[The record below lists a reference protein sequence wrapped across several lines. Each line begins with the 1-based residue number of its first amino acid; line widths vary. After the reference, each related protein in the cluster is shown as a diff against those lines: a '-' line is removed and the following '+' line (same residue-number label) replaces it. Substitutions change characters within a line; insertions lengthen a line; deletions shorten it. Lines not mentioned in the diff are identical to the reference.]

1 MAISDRVEQ
10 ALRHYENNNYD
21 SCLLELCTAI
31 DVTAK
36 RKWPDLENKV
46 GQRFRD
52 FFHEHRH
59 FIFFGAFGW
68 SMVPID
74 ELSIS
79 EGEAT
84 LAQILYK
91 RVRTTSVH
99 DGSVDAVLDV
109 IDNGFMLAGPKIGLG
124 RGFIL
129 ALIICVIGDPVNKN
143 EKSKNPLQ
151 DHTIGSVSL
160 PLNCSWGQFA
170 ALSGWLYA
178 QAGISPPK
186 GPS

>member
-1 MAISDRVEQ
+1 MAISDRLEQ
-10 ALRHYENNNYD
+10 ALIHYDNNNFD

-36 RKWPDLENKV
+36 RKWPELENKV

-52 FFHEHRH
+52 FFHEYRH

-68 SMVPID
+68 SMVPMD
-74 ELSIS
+74 DLAIS
-79 EGEAT
+79 DSEAT

-91 RVRTTSVH
+91 RMRTASVH
-99 DGSVDAVLDV
+99 DGGVDTVLEI
-109 IDNGFMLAGPKIGLG
+109 IDNGLTMAGPKFGLG

-129 ALIICVIGDPVNKN
+129 ALIICVIGDPANKT
-143 EKSKNPLQ
+143 EKFKHPIRERI
-151 DHTIGSVSL
+151 IGSVEL
-160 PLNCSWGQFA
+160 PLTDAWGHFE

-178 QAGISPPK
+178 QAKISRPQD
-186 GPS
+186 SS